1 MTRKEIL
8 ETAEK
13 MVNGSRQED
22 YGSAENNFSCI
33 ASMWREYICS
43 RNGGVYVDID
53 AKDVAAMLIL
63 LKVARIASG
72 HAKSDN
78 WIDAAGYAACGG
90 EIESKWNGE
99 DEAPRWRMTDE
110 PEGLTM
116 RKVCSEMGFVS
127 PSEGKTLTLRFTE
140 SGVEIEED
148 DE

>member
-8 ETAEK
+8 DTAEK

-33 ASMWREYICS
+33 ASMWRGYIYS

-90 EIESKWNGE
+90 EIESNW
-99 DEAPRWRMTDE
+99 
-110 PEGLTM
+110 
-116 RKVCSEMGFVS
+116 
-127 PSEGKTLTLRFTE
+127 EGKTECADQFKFTLTQD
-140 SGVEIEED
+140 EED
-148 DE
+148 ALDLYRKLVPQGIDGHSVVIKIVDKDGDND